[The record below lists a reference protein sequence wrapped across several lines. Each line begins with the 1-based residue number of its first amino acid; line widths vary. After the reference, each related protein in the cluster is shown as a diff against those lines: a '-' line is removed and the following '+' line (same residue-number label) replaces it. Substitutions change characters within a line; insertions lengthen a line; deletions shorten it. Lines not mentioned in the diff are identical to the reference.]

1 MNTSPSG
8 ESSGILVLVRTPLDG
23 SSTTLLRKILSNPQN
38 SAVFLDPAVPWENL
52 PEERVYRLDEKT
64 VFWSEVYDLVR
75 KSPKILT
82 LA

>member
-1 MNTSPSG
+1 MNTTPSG
-8 ESSGILVLVRTPLDG
+8 ESNGILVLVRTPLDG
-23 SSTTLLRKILSNPQN
+23 TGTRLLRKILSNPQN
-38 SAVFLDPAVPWENL
+38 SAVFLDPAIVWENL

>member
-8 ESSGILVLVRTPLDG
+8 ETSGILVLVRTPLDG

-38 SAVFLDPAVPWENL
+38 SAVFLDPAVPWKNL